1 VLFGAAWGPMR
12 RRQIPGLVV
21 AATAANG
28 RSRPMR
34 RRVADCYSWG
44 MATMP
49 TRIDQAL
56 FEAAKAAG
64 ELHSR
69 SAAQQLD
76 HWARVGRELEA
87 SPVVTHD
94 EIARVLAGQASYDT
108 LTDRAQAVV
117 RVTWGQQMAES
128 IRNLDLEG
136 QLRATGQ
143 PWVEAD
149 ADGTVV
155 MREPGPAGA

>member
-1 VLFGAAWGPMR
+1 VELER
-12 RRQIPGLVV
+12 DV
-21 AATAANG
+21 AE
-28 RSRPMR
+28 
-34 RRVADCYSWG
+34 CYSQA

-49 TRIDQAL
+49 TRIDQSL

-87 SPVVTHD
+87 SPAVTHD
-94 EIARVLAGQASYDT
+94 EIARVLAGQASYDA
-108 LTDRAQAVV
+108 LTDRAQAFV
-117 RVTWGQQMAES
+117 RVSWNDQVAE
-128 IRNLDLEG
+128 RLAGLDLAD
-136 QLRATGQ
+136 QLRSAGQ

-149 ADGTVV
+149 ADGNVV
-155 MREPGPAGA
+155 VREPGSTGA

>member
-1 VLFGAAWGPMR
+1 
-12 RRQIPGLVV
+12 
-21 AATAANG
+21 
-28 RSRPMR
+28 
-34 RRVADCYSWG
+34 

-49 TRIDQAL
+49 TRIDQTL

-87 SPVVTHD
+87 SPAVTHD
-94 EIARVLAGQASYDT
+94 AIARVLAGQASYDT
-108 LTDRAQAVV
+108 LGDQGQAFVRVAWNDQIAERTAALDLTDRLHAA
-117 RVTWGQQMAES
+117 
-128 IRNLDLEG
+128 
-136 QLRATGQ
+136 GQ

-149 ADGTVV
+149 ADGNVV
-155 MREPGPAGA
+155 AREPGSTGA

>member
-1 VLFGAAWGPMR
+1 
-12 RRQIPGLVV
+12 
-21 AATAANG
+21 
-28 RSRPMR
+28 
-34 RRVADCYSWG
+34 

-87 SPVVTHD
+87 SPAVTHD
-94 EIARVLAGQASYDT
+94 EIARVLAGQAAYDT
-108 LTDRAQAVV
+108 LDDRGQAFV
-117 RVTWGQQMAES
+117 RVAWNQQVAGR
-128 IRNLDLEG
+128 IAGLDLTAE
-136 QLRATGQ
+136 LDAAGQ
-143 PWVEAD
+143 PWAEAD
-149 ADGTVV
+149 ADGNVV
-155 MREPGPAGA
+155 VREPGSTGA

>member
-1 VLFGAAWGPMR
+1 
-12 RRQIPGLVV
+12 
-21 AATAANG
+21 
-28 RSRPMR
+28 
-34 RRVADCYSWG
+34 

-87 SPVVTHD
+87 SPAVTHD
-94 EIARVLAGQASYDT
+94 EIARVLAGQESYDS
-108 LTDRAQAVV
+108 LTDRAQAFV
-117 RVTWGQQMAES
+117 RASWNVQVADR
-128 IRNLDLEG
+128 IRSLDLTD
-136 QLRATGQ
+136 QLRAAGQ

-149 ADGTVV
+149 ADGNVV
-155 MREPGPAGA
+155 VREPGPSAE

>member
-1 VLFGAAWGPMR
+1 
-12 RRQIPGLVV
+12 
-21 AATAANG
+21 
-28 RSRPMR
+28 
-34 RRVADCYSWG
+34 

-49 TRIDQAL
+49 TRIDRGL

-87 SPVVTHD
+87 SPAVTHD
-94 EIARVLAGQASYDT
+94 EIARVLAGQAAYDT
-108 LTDRAQAVV
+108 LSDRAQAFV
-117 RVTWGQQMAES
+117 RVSWNEQIAER
-128 IRNLDLEG
+128 IDTLDFAD

-155 MREPGPAGA
+155 VHEPGPTGA

>member
-1 VLFGAAWGPMR
+1 
-12 RRQIPGLVV
+12 
-21 AATAANG
+21 
-28 RSRPMR
+28 
-34 RRVADCYSWG
+34 

-49 TRIDQAL
+49 TRIDQEL

-87 SPVVTHD
+87 SPSVTHD
-94 EIARVLAGQASYDT
+94 EIARVLAGQAAYDA
-108 LTDRAQAVV
+108 LSDRAQAFV
-117 RVTWGQQMAES
+117 RASWSEQAAER
-128 IRNLDLEG
+128 IGALDLEG

-143 PWVEAD
+143 PWAEAD
-149 ADGTVV
+149 ADGNVV
-155 MREPGPAGA
+155 VRGEPGSAGA

>member
-1 VLFGAAWGPMR
+1 
-12 RRQIPGLVV
+12 
-21 AATAANG
+21 
-28 RSRPMR
+28 
-34 RRVADCYSWG
+34 

-49 TRIDQAL
+49 TRIDQGL

-87 SPVVTHD
+87 SPAVTHD
-94 EIARVLAGQASYDT
+94 EIARVLAGQASYDA
-108 LTDRAQAVV
+108 LSDRAQAFV
-117 RVTWGQQMAES
+117 RASWNEQVAER
-128 IRNLDLEG
+128 IDRLDLTD

-149 ADGTVV
+149 ADGKVV
-155 MREPGPAGA
+155 VREPGSPAA

>member
-1 VLFGAAWGPMR
+1 
-12 RRQIPGLVV
+12 
-21 AATAANG
+21 
-28 RSRPMR
+28 
-34 RRVADCYSWG
+34 

-49 TRIDQAL
+49 TRIDRAL

-87 SPVVTHD
+87 SPSVTHD

-108 LTDRAQAVV
+108 LSERAQASV
-117 RVTWGQQMAES
+117 RASWNEQVAER
-128 IRNLDLEG
+128 IDALDLTDH
-136 QLRATGQ
+136 LRATGQ

-149 ADGTVV
+149 ADGNVV
-155 MREPGPAGA
+155 VREPGSSAR

>member
-1 VLFGAAWGPMR
+1 V
-12 RRQIPGLVV
+12 QHYVV
-21 AATAANG
+21 
-28 RSRPMR
+28 
-34 RRVADCYSWG
+34 DCYVVDCYTSC

-49 TRIDQAL
+49 TRIDGAL
-56 FEAAKAAG
+56 FQAAKAAG

-87 SPVVTHD
+87 SPAVTHD
-94 EIARVLAGQASYDT
+94 EIARVLAGQSSYDA
-108 LTDRAQAVV
+108 LTDRAQAFV
-117 RVTWGQQMAES
+117 RVSWSQQMAER
-128 IRNLDLEG
+128 IDTLDFAD
-136 QLRATGQ
+136 QLRTTGH

-155 MREPGPAGA
+155 VREPGPASA

>member
-1 VLFGAAWGPMR
+1 
-12 RRQIPGLVV
+12 
-21 AATAANG
+21 
-28 RSRPMR
+28 
-34 RRVADCYSWG
+34 

-49 TRIDQAL
+49 TRIDQTL

-87 SPVVTHD
+87 SPAVTHD

-108 LTDRAQAVV
+108 LTDRAQAFV
-117 RVTWGQQMAES
+117 RVSWNQQMAERIDS
-128 IRNLDLEG
+128 LDFADELH
-136 QLRATGQ
+136 ATGQ

-155 MREPGPAGA
+155 VREPGQAGV

>member
-1 VLFGAAWGPMR
+1 
-12 RRQIPGLVV
+12 
-21 AATAANG
+21 
-28 RSRPMR
+28 
-34 RRVADCYSWG
+34 

-87 SPVVTHD
+87 SPAVTHD

-108 LTDRAQAVV
+108 LSDRAQAFV
-117 RVTWGQQMAES
+117 RADWNEQMAQRIDALS
-128 IRNLDLEG
+128 LEG

-149 ADGTVV
+149 ADGNVV
-155 MREPGPAGA
+155 VREPGTDGA

>member
-1 VLFGAAWGPMR
+1 
-12 RRQIPGLVV
+12 
-21 AATAANG
+21 
-28 RSRPMR
+28 
-34 RRVADCYSWG
+34 

-49 TRIDQAL
+49 TRIDRTL

-87 SPVVTHD
+87 SPAVTHD

-108 LTDRAQAVV
+108 LTDRAQAFV
-117 RVTWGQQMAES
+117 RVSWNQRIAER
-128 IRNLDLEG
+128 IDTLDLADE
-136 QLRATGQ
+136 LRATGQ
-143 PWVEAD
+143 PWFEAD

-155 MREPGPAGA
+155 VHEPGPASA

>member
-1 VLFGAAWGPMR
+1 
-12 RRQIPGLVV
+12 
-21 AATAANG
+21 
-28 RSRPMR
+28 
-34 RRVADCYSWG
+34 

-49 TRIDQAL
+49 TRIDQEL

-87 SPVVTHD
+87 SPSVTHD

-108 LTDRAQAVV
+108 LSDRAQAFV
-117 RVTWGQQMAES
+117 RVAWNEQVAE
-128 IRNLDLEG
+128 RVGTLNLED
-136 QLRATGQ
+136 QLRAAGQ

-149 ADGTVV
+149 ADGNVIV
-155 MREPGPAGA
+155 REPGSDGA